1 MLQDLYEEI
10 DPQTLTGYA
19 RAALAA
25 DQGTQALGPWLPDR
39 QVPDITFAVNQV
51 TAATVS
57 VAEYRAPNSE
67 GSIADAQ
74 YGENVMTGQIPPM
87 TEVGIMKEFDIIRT
101 RANPGEALI
110 QQAMSDV
117 GDRVRACSR
126 RINLARGET
135 LEHGRVVLAEGGLAT
150 TIDWGRNASH
160 STTAGTLWSDITA
173 DALSDIYD
181 IVDTYN
187 DTNGF
192 MPGYIVVS
200 RAVLNA
206 FRQTTEVLTAT
217 QGTITYSARASLEAV
232 STLMENED
240 LPPFVVNDEVYNTS
254 SGARRVISNNIALL
268 LPPADVLIGN
278 TVHGVS
284 AEAQALGLG
293 VAEQPGIV
301 ADSWTTRNPVSI
313 ATMATSWTVPV
324 LGTPNATYRF
334 ECLA

>member
-10 DPQTLTGYA
+10 DPQQLTGYA
-19 RAALAA
+19 RAALEA
-25 DQGTQALGPWLPDR
+25 DQGTQALRAWLPDR

-51 TAATVS
+51 TSATVS
-57 VAEYRAPNSE
+57 VAEYRAPNVE
-67 GSIADAQ
+67 GVIADGSF
-74 YGENVMTGQIPPM
+74 GETVLTGQIPAM

-101 RANPGEALI
+101 RANPGAELI
-110 QQAMSDV
+110 NQAMTDV

-135 LEHGRVVLAEGGLAT
+135 LENGSVVLAEGGLAT
-150 TIDWGRNASH
+150 TIDWGRSAGH
-160 STTAGTLWSDITA
+160 STTAGTLWSNIA
-173 DALSDIYD
+173 ALALSDLYD

-187 DTNGF
+187 NTNGY
-192 MPGYIVVS
+192 MPGAIVVP
-200 RAVLNA
+200 RAVVNA
-206 FRQTTEVLTAT
+206 FRQCTEVLEAT
-217 QGTITYSARASLEAV
+217 GAVSARASRESVDVLLA
-232 STLMENED
+232 NED
-240 LPPFVVNDEVYNTS
+240 LPPFIINDELYTTS
-254 SGARRVISNNIALL
+254 TGNRRVISANICLL
-268 LPPADVLIGN
+268 LPPAGVSIGN

-313 ATMATSWTVPV
+313 ATMATAWTVPV
-324 LGTPNATYRF
+324 LGTPDATFRF